1 MTVEVALVVSIV
13 SVSFSIFFGLRN
25 NKRSDVKE
33 IEQRVRERTETNMK
47 LDNIGKCVAEIK
59 DNISDTKRD
68 LQEVK
73 EKLFLVE
80 QKINKAHYRIDA
92 LEKYDKKE
100 VYDANTQTE

>member
-1 MTVEVALVVSIV
+1 MTVEVALVVSVV

-47 LDNIGKCVAEIK
+47 LDNIGKCVGEIK

>member
-80 QKINKAHYRIDA
+80 QKIKKENYRIDA